1 MEDNK
6 VQEAEIVPENITMEK
21 QPLEK
26 KSKFRN
32 KLMLIFILGFLIGI
46 ALKIEA
52 LKKITIGYNDYL
64 MDIKPQ
70 NYDINKMQADLSKR
84 IAEEMQAQDAQN
96 EAGDA
101 GDLENTLAPEDDSQQ
116 EAN

>member
-6 VQEAEIVPENITMEK
+6 IQEAEIVPENIDMEK

-32 KLMLIFILGFLIGI
+32 KLILIFILGFLVGI
-46 ALKIEA
+46 ALKLEA

-70 NYDINKMQADLSKR
+70 NYDINKMQADLSKK
-84 IAEEMQAQDAQN
+84 IAEEMQAQN
-96 EAGDA
+96 ETGDA
-101 GDLENTLAPEDDSQQ
+101 IDSENALVPEEDSQQ